1 MNKIKNI
8 DAPKLWTSSFFI
20 LFLFIAFFQG
30 YDIVGVLSDFVNRVG
45 MNGVL
50 VLSMVPAIACGTGP
64 NFGISIGIVCGLLG
78 GCISIELGLK
88 GYSGFFFALL
98 FGGLFSCPAGYF
110 YGKFLNYLKGNEMTA
125 GTYIGFSVVS
135 FMSIAWTLLPFQ
147 SPDMIWSI
155 GGKGLRTTISL
166 SGYFEKI
173 LNAKVSFLGQE
184 WAFGTLLFFAF
195 CCGILFLFFRTKTG
209 IALKMAGSNTNFALA
224 SGIDVNKQRIYGTI
238 LSTILGAVGIL
249 VYSQSYGFLQLYQ
262 APLMMPFFAVSAI
275 LIGGAS
281 ISKVKISHAV
291 IGVIFMQFLMTVA
304 TPVIN
309 EFIADSTFSDAIRMV
324 ISYSVILYALTR
336 K

>member
-1 MNKIKNI
+1 MNKIKKI
-8 DAPKLWTSSFFI
+8 DAPRLWTGSFFI
-20 LFLFIAFFQG
+20 LFLLIAFFQG
-30 YDIVGVLSDFVNRVG
+30 YDMIKILSDFVNRVG
-45 MNGVL
+45 MNGIL

-64 NFGISIGIVCGLLG
+64 NFGISIGIICGLLG
-78 GCISIELGLK
+78 GCISIEIGLK
-88 GYSGFFFALL
+88 GYIGFFSAAFL
-98 FGGLFSCPAGYF
+98 GVIFSFPTGYF
-110 YGKFLNYLKGNEMTA
+110 YGRFLNYLKGNEMTA

-173 LNAKVSFLGQE
+173 LNGKFSFLGQE

-195 CCGILFLFFRTKTG
+195 CCGSLFLFFKTKAG
-209 IALKMAGSNTNFALA
+209 IALKMAGSNASFALA
-224 SGIDVNKQRIYGTI
+224 NGIDINKQRIYGTI

-262 APLMMPFFAVSAI
+262 APLMMPFFAVSAV

-281 ISKVKISHAV
+281 ISKVKISYAV
-291 IGVIFMQFLMTVA
+291 IGVMFMQFLMTVA

-309 EFIADSTFSDAIRMV
+309 GFVADSTFSDAIRMV

>member
-1 MNKIKNI
+1 MSKIKKVDI
-8 DAPKLWTSSFFI
+8 PKFWI
-20 LFLFIAFFQG
+20 GNLFLLFLLIAFLQG
-30 YDIVGVLSDFVNRVG
+30 HDMAGILADFINRVG
-45 MNGVL
+45 MNGIL
-50 VLSMVPAIACGTGP
+50 VLSMVPAIACGIGP

-78 GCISIELGLK
+78 GCISIEFGLK
-88 GYSGFFFALL
+88 GYNGFLFALI

-125 GTYIGFSVVS
+125 GTYVGFSVVS
-135 FMSIAWTLLPFQ
+135 FMSIAWTLLPFH

-173 LNAKVSFLGQE
+173 LNGTVSFLGQE

-195 CCGILFLFFRTKTG
+195 CCGVLFLFFKTKTG
-209 IALKMAGSNTNFALA
+209 IALKMAGSNANFALA
-224 SGIDVNKQRIYGTI
+224 NGINVDKQKIWGTM
-238 LSTILGAVGIL
+238 LSTILGAIGIL

-262 APLMMPFFAVSAI
+262 APLMMPFFAVSTV

-281 ISKVKISHAV
+281 VSKVKISHAV
-291 IGVIFMQFLMTVA
+291 TGVIFMQFLMTVA

-309 EFIADSTFSDAIRMV
+309 GIVANSTFSDAIRMV
-324 ISYSVILYALTR
+324 ISYGVILYALTR

>member
-1 MNKIKNI
+1 MNKIKKINTS
-8 DAPKLWTSSFFI
+8 KLWAGSFFV
-20 LFLFIAFFQG
+20 LFLLIAFFQG
-30 YDIVGVLSDFVNRVG
+30 YDIIGILADFINRVG
-45 MNGVL
+45 MNGIL
-50 VLSMVPAIACGTGP
+50 VLSMVPAIACGIGP
-64 NFGISIGIVCGLLG
+64 NFGVSIGIVCGLLG
-78 GCISIELGLK
+78 GCISIEFGLK
-88 GYSGFFFALL
+88 GYSGFFFAAFL
-98 FGGLFSCPAGYF
+98 GALFSFPAGYF
-110 YGKFLNYLKGNEMTA
+110 YGRFLNYLKGNEMTA

-135 FMSIAWTLLPFQ
+135 FMSIAWTLLPFK

-173 LNAKVSFLGQE
+173 LNGKISFLGRE
-184 WAFGTLLFFAF
+184 WAFGTLLFFAV
-195 CCGILFLFFRTKTG
+195 CCGILFLFFRTKAG
-209 IALKMAGSNTNFALA
+209 ITLKVAGSNIDFALA
-224 SGIDVNKQRIYGTI
+224 NGINIDKQRIYGTI

-249 VYSQSYGFLQLYQ
+249 VYSQAYGFLQLYQ
-262 APLMMPFFAVSAI
+262 APLMMPFFAVSAV

-281 ISKVKISHAV
+281 ISNVKISHAV

-309 EFIADSTFSDAIRMV
+309 GIVADSTFSDAIRMV